1 MLITLLLFFL
11 FLIIIGLPIA
21 FGMLV
26 SSLGVLTLSGPS
38 FIFVIPQRILFALD
52 SYSLLAV
59 PLFLFA
65 GEVMNAGGIT
75 QRIIKFSN
83 SLVGHIK
90 GGMCHVN
97 IVISMVFAGV
107 SGSSTADAAAV
118 SSVLVPS
125 MIKEGYDEDITISVT
140 SASSTIGP
148 IIPPSIPLILYGSL
162 TGLSVGRLFLA
173 GIIPGLLF
181 GLSMMLVSFILSIKR
196 GYPKRKRE
204 KITIII
210 KNFIYVTPALLAPVI
225 ILGGIVGGVF
235 TATEAGAVAVFY
247 SLLVSMFYRELSLG
261 KLKLALLKTG
271 KNTSVVLI
279 LIACASVL
287 GWIMAI
293 NQFPIHISNFLTG
306 LSSNPYIVV
315 FVIIFILLIVGLFI
329 EGLAALTIL
338 APVLSP
344 IVVSLGYDP
353 IQFAMVFLLCISIGA
368 ITPPVGILLFTTC
381 GVTNIPLKRVGKTI
395 WFFVLGMLAVTLIIA
410 FFDPLSTYL
419 PSLLMNSL

>member
-181 GLSMMLVSFILSIKR
+181 GLSMMLVSFIISIKR